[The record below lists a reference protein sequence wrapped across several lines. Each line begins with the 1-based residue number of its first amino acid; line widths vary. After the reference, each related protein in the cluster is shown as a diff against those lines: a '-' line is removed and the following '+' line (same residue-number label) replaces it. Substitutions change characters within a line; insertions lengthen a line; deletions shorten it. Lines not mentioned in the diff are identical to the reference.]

1 MTITSFPRIS
11 ATFTGVVIRDPKA
24 KTDSEYQIAG
34 NYSVPSPVIEKFY
47 AYLQN
52 KDSLS
57 KLRDKDSIAFDEF
70 IEFRNMLRIF
80 GKEVRPTFQTDNGSL
95 KLMYAPSVYLATDA
109 IKEEIGECDFIIKLG
124 NMSLP
129 LVWDNDTEKWGAKK
143 GDTFISL
150 VFDSEDIATQDG
162 TVKIAI
168 AKCRVNGSDK
178 TFDQFTAR
186 IGTKRDENNRKK
198 DAYSSS
204 DVKYALETGDIT
216 KLKQMLSTPPS
227 GGNGWTYTFDNDK
240 FQFGKYPVVSL
251 LKEKRTDG
259 KKSWFNYIVIV
270 IDDKGQDTRVRLE
283 PKDQTIWNTLSN
295 FYPWTD
301 ENGEIHNDKPD
312 ADDFLASFGDSV
324 DYAIVYYGKTSYKR
338 TDIKTGQQVDA
349 FKVSIKFEEMVE
361 RKFVPLSSADLSG
374 MNGGTTINLSAA
386 VATKSFTKG
395 VDDLLDESM
404 DAL

>member
-1 MTITSFPRIS
+1 MAITSFPKLS
-11 ATFTGVVIRDPKA
+11 ATLTGAIIRDPKA
-24 KTDSEYQIAG
+24 KTDGEYQIAG
-34 NYSVPSPVIEKFY
+34 NYSVPSPVIEKLY

-57 KLRDKDSIAFDEF
+57 KIRDKDSIAFDEF

-80 GKEVRPTFQTDNGSL
+80 GKQVKPTFQTESGSL

-124 NMSLP
+124 NISLP
-129 LVWDNDTEKWGAKK
+129 LVWDKDSESWIAKN
-143 GDTFISL
+143 GDTFITL
-150 VFDSEDIATQDG
+150 RLDDEEIATQEG
-162 TVKIAI
+162 KVKIAI
-168 AKCRVNGSDK
+168 AKCGVNGSAK
-178 TFDQFTAR
+178 TFDIFTAR
-186 IGTKRDENNRKK
+186 IGTKRDEKNRKK
-198 DAYSSS
+198 EAYTSS
-204 DVKYALETGDIT
+204 DVKYAFEVGDIA

-251 LKEKRTDG
+251 LKEKRTSND
-259 KKSWFNYIVIV
+259 KSWFNYIVIV

-301 ENGEIHNDKPD
+301 ENGEVHNAHPD
-312 ADDFLASFGDSV
+312 EDDFLASFGDSV

-338 TDIKTGQQVDA
+338 TDSKTGQQVDA
-349 FKVSIKFEEMVE
+349 FKVSIKFEELVE

-374 MNGGTTINLSAA
+374 MTSGTTINLSAP
-386 VATKSFTKG
+386 VAAKSFTKG
-395 VDDLLDESM
+395 VDDLLDEPM
-404 DAL
+404 DGF